1 MTRWHLHSL
10 NARNALTLLL
20 PALRAT
26 GNRAVALAG
35 AAAVLPPF
43 DLVVR
48 AGAQGSAPMARAT
61 APGVID
67 LILDPA
73 RWDEGRV
80 LRLLL
85 PALMQMMRLDGPGP
99 AVTLGE
105 TLVERGLAGH
115 FVVQVLG
122 DLPGADVPPAPAH
135 GLAGRALRDWG
146 ARDFDPGL
154 WFDGTG
160 DLPPRAGQD
169 LAFALIS
176 RHFAR
181 HPDATAGSLAREGAE
196 TFRATLRAMTVGDGM
211 KPAGRTPTERP
222 G

>member
-1 MTRWHLHSL
+1 MSRWHLHSL
-10 NARNALTLLL
+10 NARDALTLLL

-35 AAAVLPPF
+35 AAALVAPF

-48 AGAQGSAPMARAT
+48 AGGPGAAMQARAT

-73 RWDEGRV
+73 RWDEARA

-85 PALMQMMRLDGPGP
+85 RAMVQMMRLDGPG
-99 AVTLGE
+99 AGRTLGE

-122 DLPGADVPPAPAH
+122 VPAEADEARTPAR
-135 GLAGRALRDWG
+135 GIAGRALRDWA
-146 ARDFDPGL
+146 ARDFDPDL
-154 WFDGTG
+154 WFAGGG
-160 DLPPRAGQD
+160 DLPPGTGQG

-176 RHFAR
+176 RHLAR
-181 HPDATAGSLAREGAE
+181 HPGTSAGGLARESAE
-196 TFRATLRAMTVGDGM
+196 SFRATLRAMAVEDGI
-211 KPAGRTPTERP
+211 KPEVRPTER
-222 G
+222 GR